1 MAGRLVGVRSR
12 PSLVGVDM
20 SILAELGSLAPHRD
34 WEVEVLCVL
43 VIPSDRQGSR
53 GPRKDPGDAERPGG
67 WDDIHIPKGQREGLI
82 TASFLEKLL

>member
-1 MAGRLVGVRSR
+1 MRSR

-20 SILAELGSLAPHRD
+20 SILAELGSLAPHSD

-53 GPRKDPGDAERPGG
+53 GPRKDPGDAERQEAGMTF
-67 WDDIHIPKGQREGLI
+67 ISQRAREK
-82 TASFLEKLL
+82 AS